1 MSGKRV
7 AAGMAAL
14 VLSGCLFSACAN
26 SAASQGR
33 FAKMDTNGD
42 GNVVLEEFQSAN
54 PGMKENTFMLID
66 LNNDGVIDSNEWA
79 SFMDSHGRTG
89 MAPGQER
96 GAPMNNIPGDPL
108 IPPVDSDDLPLMRPS
123 NE

>member
-7 AAGMAAL
+7 AAAIGTL

-33 FAKMDTNGD
+33 FGKMDANGD
-42 GNVVLEEFQSAN
+42 GKVVLEEFQIAN
-54 PGMKENTFMLID
+54 PGMNENAFMLID

-79 SFMDSHGRTG
+79 SFMDSHARNG
-89 MAPGQER
+89 MAPDQER